1 MLVDGSNGR
10 RCQAQ
15 RRRRRDPHERCA
27 EHRLS
32 SLHPAP
38 SSSAVQPVRAACL
51 GDVPPSVSRRAD
63 NARNGWDACRARF
76 ASRPPRSKAPC
87 DTATGSNTTRCPSPV
102 QAGFLQAFEPSAKTI
117 AAPCRQKYWMRVLVA
132 ICTFCALTATFPAP
146 AAPAAVGD
154 ADTAALQVALRAA
167 GAYLGTID
175 GLRGPDTEEALVSFQ
190 ERVGLVPDGIAGPRT
205 RRALGELG
213 APDLGSRPLTIGA
226 RGWDVAELQ
235 FKLAWHGFPSGPFDG
250 AFGPRL
256 EAAVQ
261 RFQRFADIPSIGV
274 AGSRTMAALARPLPT
289 SPLDVSAPVA
299 APVGDGF
306 GPRGG
311 AFHAGVDFVA
321 PAGTPVVSARGRARR
336 MGGRARKL
344 RQHGG
349 RPARS
354 RRADALCPP
363 FTDRRRSARPRVDR
377 HGSRPRRLDR
387 AVDRPASPL
396 RGARARRSRR
406 PARRVS
412 D

>member
-1 MLVDGSNGR
+1 
-10 RCQAQ
+10 
-15 RRRRRDPHERCA
+15 
-27 EHRLS
+27 
-32 SLHPAP
+32 
-38 SSSAVQPVRAACL
+38 
-51 GDVPPSVSRRAD
+51 
-63 NARNGWDACRARF
+63 
-76 ASRPPRSKAPC
+76 
-87 DTATGSNTTRCPSPV
+87 
-102 QAGFLQAFEPSAKTI
+102 
-117 AAPCRQKYWMRVLVA
+117 MRVLVA

-175 GLRGPDTEEALVSFQ
+175 GLRGPDTDEALVSFQ

-321 PAGTPVVSARGRARR
+321 SAGTPVVSARAGRVVWA
-336 MGGRARKL
+336 A
-344 RQHGG
+344 
-349 RPARS
+349 
-354 RRADALCPP
+354 ALGS
-363 FTDRRRSARPRVDR
+363 FGNTVVVR
-377 HGSRPRRLDR
+377 HGRGVRTLYAHLSRIDVALLDR
-387 AVDRPASPL
+387 VSTGTGLGLVGSTGRSTGPHLHFELRVRGAAVDPL
-396 RGARARRSRR
+396 SAL
-406 PARRVS
+406 